1 MATQERSAHLTAVS
15 SRAALRADALSA
27 GIAVFALYHLALA
40 LFMVAFPHSFYAH
53 VGPFGARN
61 DHYIRDTATFSAAIG
76 AGLAVSLRRPSWR
89 VPALAIAT
97 VQFALHSANHLVDID
112 KAHPAWNG
120 YFDFFSLAAATLV
133 LAWLLGTAVAR
144 ARELRSTPAR
154 SAYRTPEARGQ
165 VSLSDDHERS

>member
-1 MATQERSAHLTAVS
+1 MATQERPAHVIAVS

-40 LFMVAFPHSFYAH
+40 LFMAAFPHSFYAN

-97 VQFALHSANHLVDID
+97 VQFALHSVNHLVDID

-120 YFDFFSLAAATLV
+120 YFDFFSLAAATIL
-133 LAWLLGTAVAR
+133 LAWLLRVAR
-144 ARELRSTPAR
+144 AE
-154 SAYRTPEARGQ
+154 RTTTDRN
-165 VSLSDDHERS
+165 

>member
-1 MATQERSAHLTAVS
+1 MATQERPAPIAVS

-40 LFMVAFPHSFYAH
+40 LFMAAFPHSFYAN

-97 VQFALHSANHLVDID
+97 VQFALHSVNHLVDID

-133 LAWLLGTAVAR
+133 LAWLLRLAAKSAQPSR
-144 ARELRSTPAR
+144 RSFAGP
-154 SAYRTPEARGQ
+154 SSKGG
-165 VSLSDDHERS
+165 SS